1 MPSSSNSSKSRRSS
15 SASTKKS
22 ALKKKSILKRSATRK
37 ANRRVRIRSP
47 KNQIREY
54 SLGSEEKRWKQG
66 SPSKRGVI
74 CGSGIFPCVYRG
86 VVFEDASEWD
96 EYKENM
102 ISRNESTGYRSI
114 SSHKRSTMSALSKKG
129 KSAKKIPEDFRLYN
143 NQTGEIF
150 DMRNLDPDSITYKPL
165 K

>member
-15 SASTKKS
+15 SAS
-22 ALKKKSILKRSATRK
+22 KKKSILKRSATKK
-37 ANRRVRIRSP
+37 ANRRVRIHSP

-66 SPSKRGVI
+66 SPSKRGPT

-86 VVFEDASEWD
+86 VLFENKDEWED
-96 EYKENM
+96 YTGNT
-102 ISRNESTGYRSI
+102 ISRNVSTGFRSI
-114 SSHKRSTMSALSKKG
+114 SSHRKSTISALSKKG
-129 KSAKKIPEDFRLYN
+129 KSSKKIPEQFRLYN

-150 DMRNLDPDSITYKPL
+150 DMRDLEPGSISYKPL